1 MCVCVCVFSLFAV
14 FQVREA
20 EIRID
25 ATIGPVEE
33 SFALLNKHQLS
44 FSDGSAERVDGLSYT
59 WKNLNALVHKH
70 PANMKHTMER
80 YMDNSPHNKLHLLIR
95 RTPSDSDALTCVNL
109 FCSSREHNL

>member
-1 MCVCVCVFSLFAV
+1 V

-44 FSDGSAERVDGLSYT
+44 FSDGSAERVDGLSYG

-70 PANMKHTMER
+70 PKHKAYHGEIHR
-80 YMDNSPHNKLHLLIR
+80 
-95 RTPSDSDALTCVNL
+95 
-109 FCSSREHNL
+109 